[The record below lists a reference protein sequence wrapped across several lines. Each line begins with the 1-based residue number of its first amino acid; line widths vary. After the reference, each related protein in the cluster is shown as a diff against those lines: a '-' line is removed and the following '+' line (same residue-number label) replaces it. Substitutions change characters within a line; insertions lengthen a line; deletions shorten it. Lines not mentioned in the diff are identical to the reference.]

1 MLSSSRFTLIFLKIL
16 ILLFFPLIDSNLSY
30 NLHVEACKT
39 FLVLLSV
46 QMFFTRPSTKSLIY
60 TTVMQKKCSI
70 HALLFTKVLLNNF
83 INQIPAPAPPT
94 GSIIFGIASGLWS
107 VLTLGYGNKKSEEE
121 LIKEAIL
128 ARESLLLLL
137 VLTNHCTKEIN
148 PYREA
153 LFQCNDSSSELN
165 DQTMPGFKIE
175 FSKLYK
181 TLCTTLN
188 DDQTTLLMYMLLHQ
202 NPNFKTFVLSRTT
215 DLDQFVVPVLKILYD
230 MPQRNSHHIYMSLI
244 ILLVLS
250 EDNLFNNIIH
260 DIVSI

>member
-1 MLSSSRFTLIFLKIL
+1 M
-16 ILLFFPLIDSNLSY
+16 
-30 NLHVEACKT
+30 EACKT

-46 QMFFTRPSTKSLIY
+46 QMFFFRPSTKSLIY

-83 INQIPAPAPPT
+83 IHQIPAPPPST
-94 GSIIFGIASGLWS
+94 GSIIFGLASGLWS

-121 LIKEAIL
+121 ILKEAIL

-153 LFQCNDSSSELN
+153 LFECNDNSDIT
-165 DQTMPGFKIE
+165 DQNMPGFKVE
-175 FSKLYK
+175 FGKLYK

-188 DDQTTLLMYMLLHQ
+188 DDQSTLLMYMLLHK
-202 NPNFKTFVLSRTT
+202 NPHFKTFVLSRTT
-215 DLDQFVVPVLKILYD
+215 DLDQFVIPLLKILYTSS
-230 MPQRNSHHIYMSLI
+230 QRNTHHIYMSLI

-250 EDNLFNNIIH
+250 EDNLFCKTIH
-260 DIVSI
+260 DIVSDSILKTPL